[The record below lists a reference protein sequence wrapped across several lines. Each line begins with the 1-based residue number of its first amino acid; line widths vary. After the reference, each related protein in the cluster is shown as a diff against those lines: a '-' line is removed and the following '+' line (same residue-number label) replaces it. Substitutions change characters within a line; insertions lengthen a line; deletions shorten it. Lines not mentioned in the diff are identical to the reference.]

1 MFITYTLVWL
11 IAGAVLC
18 LLELLLPT
26 AFVAFMM
33 GISAFIVAL
42 ISLLIPNNLGL
53 QIILWLGLSTS
64 FILLSRRFVPKAK
77 KSRSI
82 QDAVIAETL
91 TEIAPGKEG
100 RVIYEGN
107 SWRARCEDRVNA
119 IAPYEKVYVVR
130 REGTLLIVIPENVL
144 DS

>member
-1 MFITYTLVWL
+1 MLVTYTLVWL

-18 LLELLLPT
+18 SLELMLPT

-33 GISAFIVAL
+33 GLSAFVVAL
-42 ISLLIPNNLGL
+42 VSLLIPHLGW
-53 QIILWLGLSTS
+53 QITLWLGLSTS

-77 KSRSI
+77 SRRSI
-82 QDAVIAETL
+82 QDAAIAETL
-91 TEIAPGKEG
+91 TAIAPGKEG

-107 SWRARCEDRVNA
+107 SWRARCEDKFNA
-119 IAPYEKVYVVR
+119 IAPDEKVYVVR
-130 REGTLLIVIPENVL
+130 REGTLLIVIPEHFL

>member
-1 MFITYTLVWL
+1 MFVSYTLVWL
-11 IAGAVLC
+11 VAGAVLC
-18 LLELLLPT
+18 FLELLLPT

-33 GISAFIVAL
+33 GISALIVAL
-42 ISLLIPNNLGL
+42 LSLVIPSLGL

-64 FILLSRRFVPKAK
+64 FIFLSRRFMPKAK
-77 KSRSI
+77 QSRSI

-91 TEIAPGKEG
+91 TAIAPGKEG

-107 SWRARCEDRVNA
+107 SWRARCEDKFNA

>member
-11 IAGAVLC
+11 IAGAILC
-18 LLELLLPT
+18 LLELFLPT

-33 GISAFIVAL
+33 GISALIVAL
-42 ISLLIPNNLGL
+42 VSVLIPQLSL
-53 QIILWLGLSTS
+53 QVILWLGLSTG
-64 FILLSRRFVPKAK
+64 FIFLSRRFVPKVK
-77 KSRSI
+77 KSRSM
-82 QDAVIAETL
+82 QDATIAETL
-91 TEIAPGKEG
+91 TAIAPGKEG

-107 SWRARCEDRVNA
+107 SWRARCEDKVSA

-130 REGTLLIVIPENVL
+130 REGTLLIVLPENIL

>member
-1 MFITYTLVWL
+1 MLITSTLVWL

-33 GISAFIVAL
+33 GISALVVAL
-42 ISLLIPNNLGL
+42 VSLLIPQLSL
-53 QIILWLGLSTS
+53 QIILWLGLSAS
-64 FILLSRRFVPKAK
+64 FVLLLRRFMPKAK
-77 KSRSI
+77 PSRSI
-82 QDAVIAETL
+82 ADSAIAETL

-107 SWRARCEDRVNA
+107 SWRALCEDKENA

-130 REGTLLIVIPENVL
+130 REGTLLIVIPANVL

>member
-1 MFITYTLVWL
+1 MLITYTLVWL

-18 LLELLLPT
+18 LLELFLPT

-33 GISAFIVAL
+33 GISALIVAL
-42 ISLLIPNNLGL
+42 VSVLIPQLSL
-53 QIILWLGLSTS
+53 QVILWLGLSTS

-91 TEIAPGKEG
+91 TAIAPGKEG

-107 SWRARCEDRVNA
+107 SWRARCEDKENA

-130 REGTLLIVIPENVL
+130 REGTLLIVLPENVL

>member
-1 MFITYTLVWL
+1 MLITYTLVWL

-18 LLELLLPT
+18 LLELFLPT

-33 GISAFIVAL
+33 GISALIVAL
-42 ISLLIPNNLGL
+42 VSVLIPQLSV
-53 QIILWLGLSTS
+53 QVILWLGLSTS

-82 QDAVIAETL
+82 QDAVVAETL
-91 TEIAPGKEG
+91 TAIAPGKEG

-107 SWRARCEDRVNA
+107 SWRARCEDKENA

-130 REGTLLIVIPENVL
+130 REGTLLIVLPENVL

>member
-18 LLELLLPT
+18 LLELFLPT

-33 GISAFIVAL
+33 GISALIVAL
-42 ISLLIPNNLGL
+42 VSVLIPQLSL
-53 QIILWLGLSTS
+53 QVILWLGLSTS
-64 FILLSRRFVPKAK
+64 FILLSRRFLPKAK

-91 TEIAPGKEG
+91 TAIAPGKEG

-107 SWRARCEDRVNA
+107 SWRARCEDKDNA

-130 REGTLLIVIPENVL
+130 REGTLLIVLPENVL

>member
-1 MFITYTLVWL
+1 MLITYTLVWL

-18 LLELLLPT
+18 LLELFLPT

-33 GISAFIVAL
+33 GISALIVAL
-42 ISLLIPNNLGL
+42 VSVLIPQLSL
-53 QIILWLGLSTS
+53 QVILWLGLSTS

-82 QDAVIAETL
+82 QDAVVAETL
-91 TEIAPGKEG
+91 TAIAPGKEG

-107 SWRARCEDRVNA
+107 SWRARCEDKENA
-119 IAPYEKVYVVR
+119 IAPSEKVYVVR
-130 REGTLLIVIPENVL
+130 REGTLLIVLPENVL

>member
-18 LLELLLPT
+18 LLELFLPT

-33 GISAFIVAL
+33 GISALIVAL
-42 ISLLIPNNLGL
+42 VSVLIPQLSL
-53 QIILWLGLSTS
+53 QVILWLGLSTG

-77 KSRSI
+77 KSRLI
-82 QDAVIAETL
+82 QDAVVAETL
-91 TEIAPGKEG
+91 TAIAPGKEG

-107 SWRARCEDRVNA
+107 SWRARCEDKENA
-119 IAPYEKVYVVR
+119 IAPSEKVYVVR
-130 REGTLLIVIPENVL
+130 REGTLLIVLPENIL

>member
-1 MFITYTLVWL
+1 MFVTYTLVWL

-42 ISLLIPNNLGL
+42 VSLLIPNNLGL
-53 QIILWLGLSTS
+53 QIVLWLGLSTG
-64 FILLSRRFVPKAK
+64 FILLSRRFVPTK

-82 QDAVIAETL
+82 QDAVVAETL
-91 TEIAPGKEG
+91 TAIAPGKEG

-107 SWRARCEDRVNA
+107 SWRARCEDKENA

-130 REGTLLIVIPENVL
+130 REGTLLIVIPENLL

>member
-18 LLELLLPT
+18 LLELFLPT

-33 GISAFIVAL
+33 GISALIVAL
-42 ISLLIPNNLGL
+42 VSVLIPQLSL
-53 QIILWLGLSTS
+53 QVILWLGLSTS

-82 QDAVIAETL
+82 QDAVVAETL
-91 TEIAPGKEG
+91 TAIAPGKEG

-107 SWRARCEDRVNA
+107 SWRARCEDKENA
-119 IAPYEKVYVVR
+119 IAPSEKVYVVR
-130 REGTLLIVIPENVL
+130 REGTLLIVLPENVL

>member
-18 LLELLLPT
+18 LLELFLPT

-33 GISAFIVAL
+33 GISALIVGL
-42 ISLLIPNNLGL
+42 VSVLIPQLSL

-64 FILLSRRFVPKAK
+64 FVLLSRRFMPKAK
-77 KSRSI
+77 QSRKF
-82 QDAVIAETL
+82 QDAVFAETL
-91 TEIAPGKEG
+91 TAIAPGKEG

-107 SWRARCEDRVNA
+107 SWRARCEDRDNA

>member
-18 LLELLLPT
+18 LLELFLPT

-33 GISAFIVAL
+33 GISALIVAL
-42 ISLLIPNNLGL
+42 VSVLIPQLSL
-53 QIILWLGLSTS
+53 QVILWLELSTS

-82 QDAVIAETL
+82 QDAVVAETL
-91 TEIAPGKEG
+91 TAIAPGKEG

-107 SWRARCEDRVNA
+107 SWRARCEDKENA
-119 IAPYEKVYVVR
+119 IAPSEKVYVVR
-130 REGTLLIVIPENVL
+130 REGTLLIVLPENIL

>member
-1 MFITYTLVWL
+1 MFVTYTLVWL

-18 LLELLLPT
+18 LLELFLPT

-33 GISAFIVAL
+33 GISDLIVAL
-42 ISLLIPNNLGL
+42 VSVLIPQLSL
-53 QIILWLGLSTS
+53 QVILWLGLSTS

-82 QDAVIAETL
+82 QDAVVAETL
-91 TEIAPGKEG
+91 TAIAPGKEG

-107 SWRARCEDRVNA
+107 SWRARCEDKENA

-130 REGTLLIVIPENVL
+130 REGTLLIVLPENVL

>member
-1 MFITYTLVWL
+1 MLITYTLVWL

-18 LLELLLPT
+18 LLELFLPT

-33 GISAFIVAL
+33 GISALIVAL
-42 ISLLIPNNLGL
+42 VSVLIPQLSL
-53 QIILWLGLSTS
+53 QVILWLGLSTS

-82 QDAVIAETL
+82 QDAVVAETL
-91 TEIAPGKEG
+91 TAIAPGKEG

-107 SWRARCEDRVNA
+107 SWRARCEDKENA
-119 IAPYEKVYVVR
+119 IAPCEKVYVVR
-130 REGTLLIVIPENVL
+130 REGTLLIVLPENVL

>member
-18 LLELLLPT
+18 LLELFLPT

-33 GISAFIVAL
+33 GISALIVAL
-42 ISLLIPNNLGL
+42 VSVLIPQLSL
-53 QIILWLGLSTS
+53 QVILWLGLSTS

-82 QDAVIAETL
+82 QDAVVAETL
-91 TEIAPGKEG
+91 TAIAPGKEG

-107 SWRARCEDRVNA
+107 SWRARCEDKENA
-119 IAPYEKVYVVR
+119 IAPSEKVYVVR
-130 REGTLLIVIPENVL
+130 REGTLLIVLPENIL

>member
-1 MFITYTLVWL
+1 MFVTYTLVWL

-33 GISAFIVAL
+33 GISALVVAL
-42 ISLLIPNNLGL
+42 VSLLIPQLSL
-53 QIILWLGLSTS
+53 QILLWLGLSAS
-64 FILLSRRFVPKAK
+64 FILLSRRFMATKPR
-77 KSRSI
+77 RSI
-82 QDAVIAETL
+82 GDAVMAETL

-107 SWRARCEDRVNA
+107 SWRALCEDKENA

-130 REGTLLIVIPENVL
+130 REGTLLIVIPANVL

>member
-1 MFITYTLVWL
+1 MLITHTLVWL

-33 GISAFIVAL
+33 GISAFVVAL
-42 ISLLIPNNLGL
+42 VSLLIPQLSI
-53 QIILWLGLSTS
+53 QVILWLGLSTT
-64 FILLSRRFVPKAK
+64 IVLLSRRFVPQAK

-82 QDAVIAETL
+82 QDAVTAETL

-107 SWRARCEDRVNA
+107 SWRARCEYRENA

-130 REGTLLIVIPENVL
+130 REGTLLIVIPANVL

>member
-1 MFITYTLVWL
+1 MFVTYTLVWL

-18 LLELLLPT
+18 LVELFLPT

-33 GISAFIVAL
+33 GISALIVAL
-42 ISLLIPNNLGL
+42 VSVLIPQLSL
-53 QIILWLGLSTS
+53 QVILWLGLSTS

-82 QDAVIAETL
+82 QDAVVAETL
-91 TEIAPGKEG
+91 TAIAPGKEG

-107 SWRARCEDRVNA
+107 SWRARCEDKENA
-119 IAPYEKVYVVR
+119 IAPSEKVYVVR
-130 REGTLLIVIPENVL
+130 REGTLLIVLPENVL

>member
-1 MFITYTLVWL
+1 MFVTYTLVWL

-18 LLELLLPT
+18 LLELFLPT

-33 GISAFIVAL
+33 GISALIVAL
-42 ISLLIPNNLGL
+42 VSVLIPQLSL
-53 QIILWLGLSTS
+53 QVILWLGLSTS

-82 QDAVIAETL
+82 QDAVVAETL
-91 TEIAPGKEG
+91 TAIAPGKEG

-107 SWRARCEDRVNA
+107 SWRARCEDKDNA

-130 REGTLLIVIPENVL
+130 REGTLLIVLPENVL

>member
-1 MFITYTLVWL
+1 MFVSYTLVWL

-18 LLELLLPT
+18 GLELLLPT

-33 GISAFIVAL
+33 GISALIVAL
-42 ISLLIPNNLGL
+42 VSLLIPNLGW
-53 QIILWLGLSTS
+53 QIILWLGLSIG
-64 FILLSRRFVPKAK
+64 FIFLSRRFMPKAK
-77 KSRSI
+77 QSRSI

-91 TEIAPGKEG
+91 TAIAPGKEG

-107 SWRARCEDRVNA
+107 SWRARCEDKFYA

-130 REGTLLIVIPENVL
+130 REGTLLIVLPENVL

>member
-1 MFITYTLVWL
+1 MLITYTLVWL
-11 IAGAVLC
+11 IAGAILC

-33 GISAFIVAL
+33 GVSAFVVAL
-42 ISLLIPNNLGL
+42 VSLLIPQLSL

-64 FILLSRRFVPKAK
+64 FVLLSRRVFPKAK
-77 KSRSI
+77 KNRSI
-82 QDAVIAETL
+82 QDAVMAETL

-107 SWRARCEDRVNA
+107 SWRALCEDREKA

-130 REGTLLIVIPENVL
+130 REGTLLIVIPANVL
-144 DS
+144 DF